1 MERFNVRPIG
11 TVHQD
16 DSGAYIQIDA
26 AYIPALQA
34 LEGFGHVN
42 VLWWFSQYDTE
53 QARSILEVP
62 QPYQGAPEIM
72 GTFATR
78 SPLRPNPIAL
88 STAGVI
94 DLDQAKGI
102 LRVDYID
109 AEEGTPVLDIKPYT
123 PSMDRVAA
131 PRVPQWCSHWPQSI
145 EESGD
150 FDWSAVFNF

>member
-72 GTFATR
+72 GTFAT
-78 SPLRPNPIAL
+78 PL
-88 STAGVI
+88 
-94 DLDQAKGI
+94 
-102 LRVDYID
+102 
-109 AEEGTPVLDIKPYT
+109 
-123 PSMDRVAA
+123 AA
-131 PRVPQWCSHWPQSI
+131 AS
-145 EESGD
+145 
-150 FDWSAVFNF
+150 

>member
-1 MERFNVRPIG
+1 MEGFKVQPIG
-11 TVHQD
+11 MVHQD
-16 DSGAYIQIDA
+16 DNGAYIQIEE

-53 QARSILEVP
+53 QARAILETP
-62 QPYQGAPEIM
+62 QPYKGAPEIM
-72 GTFATR
+72 GIFATR
-78 SPLRPNPIAL
+78 SPMRPNPLAL

-94 DLDQAKGI
+94 GLEQEKGI
-102 LRVDYID
+102 LRVDHID

-123 PSMDRVAA
+123 PSMDRVDA

-145 EESGD
+145 EESGE
-150 FDWSAVFNF
+150 FDWEAVFNF